1 MPNKVTSI
9 TLTATIPTAEY
20 ANLQPSITV
29 EVDGDAEGAKKTAL
43 EHIVSISQEYAMK
56 GKSLESQV
64 TYPVDLEK
72 VESPM
77 TGGVAYKDQWHHF
90 WTADGRRYLSASR
103 FASKFVEPFPA
114 QFILPKMAKA
124 YGGTEELH
132 QAIWSLKGDVSTL
145 FGKAVHAGIELY
157 GRHHEMGAK
166 TGAKEGINKA
176 LTDQPHIKKIVE
188 DFFNG
193 DDVHKPGFDSRRIN
207 EDAEYE
213 VQIIDEKNARIAEV
227 DRVKF
232 VNREKKIIRI
242 QDYKTNFDVLAKE
255 KMLAPFESMPANQLS
270 KYWLQLS
277 FEAEIA
283 KEAGYIV
290 EGLDIF
296 HLTADGWVTYSSEVI
311 DIKEA
316 L

>member
-1 MPNKVTSI
+1 M
-9 TLTATIPTAEY
+9 
-20 ANLQPSITV
+20 
-29 EVDGDAEGAKKTAL
+29 
-43 EHIVSISQEYAMK
+43 
-56 GKSLESQV
+56 
-64 TYPVDLEK
+64 PVDLEK

-90 WTADGRRYLSASR
+90 WTSDGRRYLSASR
-103 FASKFVEPFPA
+103 FASNFTKPFPKS
-114 QFILPKMAKA
+114 FILPKMAKA

-166 TGAKEGINKA
+166 TGEKEGINKA

-193 DDVHKPGFDSRRIN
+193 FEVNNNPGPTLTRLQ

-227 DRVKF
+227 DRIKF

-242 QDYKTNFDVLAKE
+242 QDYKTNFDVMAKE
-255 KMLAPFESMPANQLS
+255 ELLAPFETMPKTQLS

-283 KEAGYIV
+283 KEAGYTV

-296 HLTADGWVTYSSEVI
+296 HLTADGWVTYSSDVI
-311 DIKEA
+311 DLKGA